1 MALLA
6 FSDVLR
12 ATADNP
18 YLTKHF
24 ANRVLSSTRISE
36 AEHDDNVQK
45 TVPQRRRR
53 LRLLDEDEDEDYDPQ
68 DIENIGPSLASF
80 PLLPSSIPVPEVSAD
95 ENEESAEDEDEEPGS
110 SDSSRSGFV
119 ESEEE
124 EYFAPSKY
132 GYKERSGERHLDISR
147 GLPTPT
153 DERRRAEPE
162 VSQGDAPRD
171 EDVDEDV
178 LNRLRR
184 LAKGAAKKTVQHPR
198 PKLDPQTLLSD
209 KGLPALLEDF
219 KKVHFRGKGFEF
231 QDLDRLLFVY
241 EAWANRLLPKSS
253 FPEIVERLE
262 KVGTRR
268 EIQVAL
274 HRLRNGIWPP
284 YMSVE
289 QVEDEEDS
297 DLPMNELGPPAEV
310 EDEEAAWERALRTMP
325 AAPEPMPVTTPSPSL
340 LDYGSPFNED
350 PPDPLSGQSSVTPV
364 VSEKDRAE
372 RNRRLALERL
382 AARTLSQGGQ
392 LSHTKAT
399 PRIPSVL
406 KNALKTALP
415 LHTLSKLPEND
426 ETRQVSQVEG
436 NPVPTS
442 PMEMDITMQNASDS
456 VLVDI

>member
-1 MALLA
+1 
-6 FSDVLR
+6 

-45 TVPQRRRR
+45 TVHQRRRR
-53 LRLLDEDEDEDYDPQ
+53 LRLLDEDEDEEHDPQ
-68 DIENIGPSLASF
+68 DFENIDPSLASF
-80 PLLPSSIPVPEVSAD
+80 PLLPSSIPIPEISDD
-95 ENEESAEDEDEEPGS
+95 ETEESSEDEEKEPGS
-110 SDSSRSGFV
+110 SDSSRSEFV
-119 ESEEE
+119 ESGEE
-124 EYFAPSKY
+124 EYFAPPKY
-132 GYKERSGERHLDISR
+132 GDKKRSGERHPDIRR
-147 GLPTPT
+147 GSPTPSNV
-153 DERRRAEPE
+153 RGRAEPE

-198 PKLDPQTLLSD
+198 PKLDPQILLSD

-219 KKVHFRGKGFEF
+219 KKVRFRGKGFEF

-241 EAWANRLLPKSS
+241 EAWANRLLSKSS
-253 FPEIVERLE
+253 FPEIIERLE

-297 DLPMNELGPPAEV
+297 DLPMKEPGPPSEV

-325 AAPEPMPVTTPSPSL
+325 AASELMPVTTPSPSL
-340 LDYGSPFNED
+340 LNYGSPFTEE
-350 PPDPLSGQSSVTPV
+350 PPDTFSGQSSATPA
-364 VSEKDRAE
+364 VSEEDRAE

-382 AARTLSQGGQ
+382 AARTSSQGGQ
-392 LSHTKAT
+392 LSQTKAT
-399 PRIPSVL
+399 P
-406 KNALKTALP
+406 
-415 LHTLSKLPEND
+415 
-426 ETRQVSQVEG
+426 
-436 NPVPTS
+436 
-442 PMEMDITMQNASDS
+442 
-456 VLVDI
+456 